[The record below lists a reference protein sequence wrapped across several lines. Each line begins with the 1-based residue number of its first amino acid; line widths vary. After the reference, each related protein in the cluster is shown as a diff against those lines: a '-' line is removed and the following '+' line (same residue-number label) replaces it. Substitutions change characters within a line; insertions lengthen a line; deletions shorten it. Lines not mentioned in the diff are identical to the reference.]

1 MTAARIVLSR
11 HDNGLLAQKVAAMFD
26 KLADCGPH
34 EAFFF
39 DHRGMRNEVF
49 VKHLF
54 YLFFIKHH
62 FSHPI

>member
-1 MTAARIVLSR
+1 
-11 HDNGLLAQKVAAMFD
+11 MFD
-26 KLADCGPH
+26 KLAECGPH

-39 DHRGMRNEVF
+39 DHRGMLNEVF